1 MKTKVM
7 HLTFSCLSYFS
18 LLSFYFTSNN
28 FLLPILFL
36 CMKAVSVLYKH
47 FSAFHH
53 WRISSGNKVS
63 HLKNINFIIFFLLHH
78 LIVIT
83 LSSL

>member
-1 MKTKVM
+1 MI
-7 HLTFSCLSYFS
+7 
-18 LLSFYFTSNN
+18 
-28 FLLPILFL
+28 FLR
-36 CMKAVSVLYKH
+36 MKAVSVFYKH

-53 WRISSGNKVS
+53 WHISSGNKVS
-63 HLKNINFIIFFLLHH
+63 HLKYIHFIIFFLLHH